1 MIPSY
6 SIEAEMSLLGGMMLS
21 PKAAREVQEVI
32 TTEHFYRHANTLV
45 YEAFKKLLA
54 QGKEIDLVTAR
65 AMLVEMGKLPD
76 CGGIDYLVELAEF
89 VPSAANSMDYA
100 KILVDR
106 KKRRD
111 VLALAELAKTLGE
124 NEEDIEAALQKIGE
138 ESAKIDG
145 AGDDFRFESVK
156 QLTRQI
162 IDVVDEGMAGV
173 VATPYVSTGYKSLD
187 EYLGG
192 YRPGGVYVIGGRTSM
207 GKTAMAVSSAIRVAA
222 KGTPVLVVTLE
233 MPAVEL
239 TRRCM
244 AIIGGYPAWWLDGK
258 TTDPAKYERISDS
271 AEMLH
276 GLPIEFASSSMTFFI
291 DDLRKALNRMKLI
304 HGAKGIVLVDYIQL
318 MDAKGRD
325 TRAEQLNVICKQ
337 LKHLCRLYEVSG
349 IVLSQVNQRID
360 KQEVK
365 VPDLSDF
372 SDSSGITK
380 AADVVM
386 AIHRQEYYDAR
397 KDKRKEEAVSPAEI
411 HILKNRQGEVGM
423 ASLWFQK
430 LNTAFIEETE
440 RQ

>member
-6 SIEAEMSLLGGMMLS
+6 SIEAEMSVLGSMMLS
-21 PKAAREVQEVI
+21 TKAATEVMEVL
-32 TTEHFYRHANTLV
+32 TVEHFYRPAHQIMFQ
-45 YEAFKKLLA
+45 AFTKIIG

-65 AMLVEMGKLPD
+65 AMLTEMGKLPD
-76 CGGIDYLVELAEF
+76 CGGIDFLIEVAEF
-89 VPSAANSMDYA
+89 VPSASNAMDYA
-100 KILVDR
+100 KIVQDR

-111 VLALAELAKTLGE
+111 LLAVADLAKNLGE
-124 NEEDIEAALQKIGE
+124 TEEDIEEALQKVGDAA
-138 ESAKIDG
+138 AKIDG
-145 AGDDFRFESVK
+145 AEDDFRFESVK

-207 GKTAMAVSSAIRVAA
+207 GKTALAVSSAIQVAGA
-222 KGTPVLVVTLE
+222 GVPVLVVTLE
-233 MPAVEL
+233 MPAIEL
-239 TRRCM
+239 ARRCM
-244 AIIGGYPAWWLDGK
+244 AIIGGYAAWWLDGK
-258 TTDPAKYERISDS
+258 TTDPAKYEKISDS
-271 AEMLH
+271 AEYLH
-276 GLPIEFASSSMTFFI
+276 SLPIEFASSSMTFFI
-291 DDLRKALNRMKLI
+291 DDLRKALNRMKAR
-304 HGAKGIVLVDYIQL
+304 HGEGGIVIVDYIQL

-325 TRAEQLNVICKQ
+325 SRAEQLNVICKQ
-337 LKHLCRLYEVSG
+337 LKHLCRRFNVSA

-386 AIHRQEYYDAR
+386 AIHRPEYYDAR
-397 KDKRKEEAVSPAEI
+397 KDKRKEEAVSLAEI

-423 ASLWFQK
+423 ASLFFQK
-430 LNTAFIEETE
+430 LNTAFREDIA
-440 RQ
+440 Q